1 MTEIVLA
8 VGAFAGLVLL
18 VILFR
23 MREKY
28 YTRAGIQAPRFSR
41 GGRKIGAAVG
51 PSGNVGPEGRRGGD
65 GSGGD

>member
-1 MTEIVLA
+1 MVEMTLA
-8 VGAFAGLVLL
+8 IGAFAGLVLL

-41 GGRKIGAAVG
+41 GGRKIGG
-51 PSGNVGPEGRRGGD
+51 PSGNIGSEGRGGD
-65 GSGGD
+65 GANGAD

>member
-1 MTEIVLA
+1 MTEIALA
-8 VGAFAGLVLL
+8 IGAFAGLCLL

-41 GGRKIGAAVG
+41 GGRQIGG
-51 PSGNVGPEGRRGGD
+51 PPGNVGSEGRGGD
-65 GSGGD
+65 GANGAD

>member
-1 MTEIVLA
+1 MIEIALA

-28 YTRAGIQAPRFSR
+28 YTRAGIQTPRFGRNGTRIGSGIGSEA
-41 GGRKIGAAVG
+41 GGRD
-51 PSGNVGPEGRRGGD
+51 GD
-65 GSGGD
+65 GTAR